1 MLLEELDQDL
11 QWRKKEIL
19 DIRTLIIAN
28 DYLPCLLRSCFTLSC
43 AHFEGYIRYASNAYI
58 AYIAGQKIE
67 CRKLKLEIAAIL
79 IRKKH
84 YNLFSNNQYK
94 VKTSVVKKALEE
106 YENILSQQFIIKLND
121 NAEPIVDEDE
131 PAIPTES
138 NPKPDVLK
146 EITQIIGLDY
156 ENMFKAREPFIDREL
171 LNPRHNIVHGRRRV
185 PIYNEVI
192 EVTNYVLEIME
203 TYKESVYSLAEKE
216 DYLK

>member
-1 MLLEELDQDL
+1 ME
-11 QWRKKEIL
+11 KK
-19 DIRTLIIAN
+19 RN
-28 DYLPCLLRSCFTLSC
+28 
-43 AHFEGYIRYASNAYI
+43 IRYKDPYNSKRLFAMFVTLLFYIIMCTFRRIYQICLKCI

-185 PIYNEVI
+185 PNYNEVI

>member
-43 AHFEGYIRYASNAYI
+43 AHFEGFIRYASNAYI

-171 LNPRHNIVHGRRRV
+171 LNPRHNIVHGRR
-185 PIYNEVI
+185 
-192 EVTNYVLEIME
+192 
-203 TYKESVYSLAEKE
+203 
-216 DYLK
+216 

>member
-1 MLLEELDQDL
+1 ME
-11 QWRKKEIL
+11 KK
-19 DIRTLIIAN
+19 RN
-28 DYLPCLLRSCFTLSC
+28 
-43 AHFEGYIRYASNAYI
+43 IRYKDPYNSKRLFAMFVTLLFYI
-58 AYIAGQKIE
+58 IMCTFRRIYQICLKCIHSIYCWTKNRMSQIE
-67 CRKLKLEIAAIL
+67 
-79 IRKKH
+79 IRDSGH
-84 YNLFSNNQYK
+84 S
-94 VKTSVVKKALEE
+94 E

-185 PIYNEVI
+185 PNYNEVI